1 MIKRARP
8 LAAAAVLSTLGAAL
22 ALVPTPAQ
30 AATAVPAAAVTT
42 ADPTDPVPLP
52 VDPADITPEVATR
65 TLERAQAAVEG
76 DLVDPATGEV
86 ESPTLALRD
95 LFRAKP
101 RLGGAELAEAERLL
115 ARPTDGAA
123 DPGQDG
129 YPTNAPV
136 TKGCQTNVCVHYRAV
151 ERDATPAEQAEQTA
165 AGHATDVWAAQT
177 LRTLQDVW
185 NYETRTQS
193 YRGPA
198 PDGTRGGNA
207 KFDVYLT
214 DLASQGVYGYCMPEA
229 YADESGMRATSYCV
243 LDNDYAEFPDT
254 PLNSLRVTAAHEFF
268 HAIQFNYDVNEDG
281 WLYEATATWMEE
293 QYAPEVDDNQQYLP
307 DGQLG
312 DPSVPMDVFGDSSY
326 GNWLFF
332 EYLTQRFGPR
342 IVRTTWEAA
351 AGATGTDYHSLVALK
366 FALYYSRDVNGA
378 RGEYGQEYAGFG
390 AANQLPGFFYR
401 DGRDYGAAPNDG
413 YVTMPPGRS
422 FGSTLAMRQQ
432 TTRSVRLDVSPAA
445 TGQRTRL
452 RFQFTTPPSATT
464 PGAYVAVYDAAG
476 RVQRIP
482 LRLTAGSTTVV
493 LPFTTGQVRRVY
505 VTFANASSRMAC
517 GEGDEVE
524 RACYGYPLDNG
535 VQVRWTARAERY

>member
-30 AATAVPAAAVTT
+30 AAPAAPAAAVTT
-42 ADPTDPVPLP
+42 VDPTDPVPLP
-52 VDPADITPEVATR
+52 ADPADITPELASR
-65 TLERAQAAVEG
+65 TLDRAQAALEG
-76 DLVDPATGEV
+76 DLVDPATGDV

-101 RLGGAELAEAERLL
+101 RLAGAELLEAERVL
-115 ARPTDGAA
+115 ARPTDGAV

-129 YPTNAPV
+129 YPAGAPV
-136 TKGCQTNVCVHYRAV
+136 TTGCQVNVCVHYV
-151 ERDATPAEQAEQTA
+151 K
-165 AGHATDVWAAQT
+165 AGTTGVRPQVTATDAWAAQT

-198 PDGTRGGNA
+198 ADGTRGGDA

-214 DLASQGVYGYCMPEA
+214 DLASQGVYGYCMPES
-229 YADESGMRATSYCV
+229 YADSSGMRATSYCV

-254 PLNSLRVTAAHEFF
+254 PVNSLRVTAAHEFF

-293 QYAPEVDDNQQYLP
+293 QYAPEVDDNQQYLA

-312 DPSVPMDVFGDSSY
+312 DPTVPMDLFGDGSY

-366 FALYYSRDVNGA
+366 FALYYSRDTAGA
-378 RGEYGQEYAGFG
+378 RGEYGQEYAGF
-390 AANQLPGFFYR
+390 ASANQLPGFFYR
-401 DGRDYGAAPNDG
+401 DGRDYGAAPNSG
-413 YVTMPPGRS
+413 YVTMPPGRT
-422 FGSTLAMRQQ
+422 FGATLPVRQQ

-452 RFQFTTPPSATT
+452 RFQFTTPPGATT
-464 PGAYVAVYDAAG
+464 PGAYVAIYDAAG

-482 LRLTAGSTTVV
+482 LRLTTGSTTVV

-505 VTFANASSRMAC
+505 VSFANASSRLAC
-517 GEGDEVE
+517 GEGEAE
-524 RACYGYPLDNG
+524 RACYGVPLDDG
-535 VQVRWTARAERY
+535 VAIRWTARAERY